1 MSSRLPPSDTFYYDW
16 PCSLEIDRSGNFV
29 VTAFHLEGCRGVHE
43 TKELAVEAVR
53 TCIQSYV
60 AADVGS
66 DDKFTKAEPVEA
78 ISARVIGISV
88 NISSPPKA

>member
-1 MSSRLPPSDTFYYDW
+1 MSSRLPRSDSFYYDW

-43 TKELAVEAVR
+43 TKELAVEVVR
-53 TCIQSYV
+53 TCIRGYV
-60 AADVGS
+60 AGDIGS
-66 DDKFTKAEPVEA
+66 DDKLIKAEPIEA